1 MMDISGVI
9 ANRFEIGEY
18 ISQGGMGTVYRG
30 LDRQTSQAVA
40 IKHLKPDVI
49 ADDPDLITRFER
61 EGEILRS
68 LNHPNI
74 VKMLAMAHTDGQH
87 YLIMEYVSGGSLAEL
102 LHTQPQ
108 LPIHRALE
116 IALDLSDALTRTHR
130 LNILHRD
137 LKPANVLVAEDGT
150 PRLTDFGVARQ
161 GKSEL
166 TGVDRLVGTAA
177 YLSPEALNGETLD
190 ERADIWAFG
199 IMLFEM
205 LAGRRPFEGD
215 TFVSQMKGILTDP
228 IPDLE
233 TLRPDLPVALVDLVY
248 RMLEKDR
255 QQRISSVRLVGA
267 ELEAILNGTSPSSG
281 TGRVVLRSA
290 VTDEGASP
298 VTPTPT
304 TERPLHN
311 LPVQPTP
318 FVGREEELAS
328 LARLLADEDLQ
339 LITILGPGGMGKTRL
354 ALEASQRQSAAF
366 SDGVY
371 FVALAPLTAPEQMP
385 PAIAEAVRFSFYDG
399 GSPREQ
405 LIDFLREKQMLLVL
419 DNFEH
424 LLEGTALVAEILQNA
439 PAVRVLATSRER
451 LNLQSETVLL
461 LDGMDFPEWETPEDA
476 AAYSAVRLFLQSAH
490 RMQPDFAL
498 SADNIG
504 YVARICRLVQGVPLG
519 IVLAAA
525 WIGMLELSEIASEIE
540 RSLDFLESD
549 LRDLPERQRSLRAVF
564 EYSWNLMSEHERDV
578 FMRLSVFRGGFTR
591 EAAQEVSGAS
601 LKTLMTLVNKSLL
614 RRDPSGRYDVHEL
627 LRQYA
632 EARLHGNAA
641 AEADTRNRHSTFY
654 TTLLALQ
661 NPHTVELNKVG
672 LGIIESEIDN
682 VWVALDW
689 AIAQKTKR

>member
-87 YLIMEYVSGGSLAEL
+87 YLIMEYVGGVSLAEL
-102 LHTQPQ
+102 LHPQPQ
-108 LPIHRALE
+108 LSIRRALD

-177 YLSPEALNGETLD
+177 YLSPQALNGETLD
-190 ERADIWAFG
+190 ERADSWAFG

-281 TGRVVLRSA
+281 TGRVVLRGA

-311 LPVQPTP
+311 FPVQPTP

-339 LITILGPGGMGKTRL
+339 LITILGPGGM
-354 ALEASQRQSAAF
+354 
-366 SDGVY
+366 
-371 FVALAPLTAPEQMP
+371 
-385 PAIAEAVRFSFYDG
+385 
-399 GSPREQ
+399 
-405 LIDFLREKQMLLVL
+405 
-419 DNFEH
+419 
-424 LLEGTALVAEILQNA
+424 
-439 PAVRVLATSRER
+439 
-451 LNLQSETVLL
+451 
-461 LDGMDFPEWETPEDA
+461 DFPEWEPPEDA

-498 SADNIG
+498 SADNIS